1 MSRGKD
7 VRSRLFRWT
16 SIRVSDSGT
25 DNTAVVEELARWLGD
40 KQLCFTQVNHIGP
53 QSVQVEYSPS
63 FNDEDRLIIYEEI
76 KKKWPKAQLCF
87 YGEEALT
94 ILRSATCL
102 DKYIQGSDS

>member
-1 MSRGKD
+1 MSRGRE

-16 SIRVSDSGT
+16 SIRVNESGT

-40 KQLCFTQVNHIGP
+40 KRLCFTTVAQIGP

-63 FNDEDRLIIYEEI
+63 FNDESRKIILDEI
-76 KKKWPKAQLCF
+76 KKKWPAAKVCF

-94 ILRSATCL
+94 ILRSAVCL
-102 DKYIQGSDS
+102 DEYIQGSDS

>member
-1 MSRGKD
+1 MSRGRE

-16 SIRVSDSGT
+16 HIRVNDSGT

-40 KQLCFTQVNHIGP
+40 KQLCFTKVDHIGP

-63 FNDEDRLIIYEEI
+63 FNDGDRKIILEEI
-76 KKKWPKAQLCF
+76 TKKWPKAKLCF

-102 DKYIQGSDS
+102 GEYIQGSDS